1 MPLDDKP
8 NSFLK
13 VDVSLVSIFKIIAVL
28 LLLWFIYAV
37 KEIFAIL
44 FVALILASAFDPWVD
59 WLQKRKVPRGL
70 GVLLIYLVLFLVLG
84 SAIVLLIPPITEQV
98 KELSSNFPQ
107 YWGKLVSGFR
117 IFSEYSA
124 EHGFMDETQKLLA
137 SVEKFS
143 GRAAGG
149 VFSFLTG
156 AFGGVVSF
164 FLALV
169 LTFYITVEEQA
180 LKRLVKSVTPD
191 KYQPYVIQ
199 LINRIQN
206 KIGRWLRG
214 QLVLC
219 LIVGV
224 LAYVGLLILGIKY
237 ALVLALLA
245 GILELIPYLGPTLG
259 AIPAVLLAFT
269 QSPFKALLV
278 VILYFVI
285 QQLENNIIA
294 PKVMQ
299 KAVGLNPIITI
310 IVLLMGAKLG
320 GVIGVLLSIPVATAV
335 SVFVKDFFDNRTLDL
350 EKVEEEEN

>member
-1 MPLDDKP
+1 MTP
-8 NSFLK
+8 NNKDSAPININI
-13 VDVSLVSIFKIIAVL
+13 SLTTIVKILAVL
-28 LLLWFIYAV
+28 LLLWFVYAV

-59 WLQKRKVPRGL
+59 WLQKRKLPRGI

-84 SAIVLLIPPITEQV
+84 SAVVLLIPPISEQV
-98 KELSSNFPQ
+98 KELSSNFPE

-117 IFSEYSA
+117 VLSEYSA
-124 EHGFMDETQKLLA
+124 EHGFMDEAQKVLS

-143 GRAAGG
+143 SRAAGG

-156 AFGGVVSF
+156 AFGGVVAF

-191 KYQPYVIQ
+191 KYQPYVIR
-199 LINRIQN
+199 LIARIQN

-219 LIVGV
+219 LIIGV
-224 LAYVGLLILGIKY
+224 LVYIGLLVLGVKY

-245 GILELIPYLGPTLG
+245 AIFELIPYLGPTLG

-278 VILYFVI
+278 IILYFVI
-285 QQLENNIIA
+285 QQLENNLIV

-310 IVLLMGAKLG
+310 VVLLIGAKLG
-320 GVIGVLLSIPVATAV
+320 GVFGALLAIPLATAA
-335 SVFVKDFFDNRTLDL
+335 SVFVKDFFDNRDFD
-350 EKVEEEEN
+350 EEEVA